1 MSLTFWADPQAK
13 FHSVIP
19 AEAGIQKSQ
28 PETFFSRQGVDPLKT
43 QDCGELRAAHD
54 GSATTLAGWVSRRR
68 DHGGII
74 FIDLRDRSGFVQVV
88 LNPENLSGDDYA
100 TAERLRSEWCV
111 QVTGAVQ
118 KRPEGSENLAL
129 PTGEIEVMASG
140 VTVLNQSQTPP
151 FYITDDVEADESL
164 RLRYRYLDLRRPA
177 MQENLRLRHR
187 AVKYIRDYLDDHGF
201 LEIETPILIKS
212 TPEGARDFLVP
223 SRMQPGNFYALPQ
236 SPQQLKQLLMVSGVE
251 RYFQIARCF
260 RDEDL
265 RADRQPEFTQLD
277 LEMSFVSESDVL
289 TLIEG
294 LYAGLVRELTPQFKV
309 KTPFPRLT
317 YDDVMARYGSD
328 KPDLRYGLEMADV
341 SDLAAET
348 EFRVFHGI
356 LDRGGIIKAM
366 AVPGQG
372 RLSGS
377 DMRRM
382 EETAKEFGAAGMSHV
397 RLTGDGPLDTLED
410 GDALLSPGLR
420 MPPEWVIRLAQRAG
434 ASRGDLILLMAGP
447 AKFANQWLASMRTHL
462 AEQLELADP
471 HTLAFAFVTDFPMF
485 DWDDDAQRWDSTHHP
500 FTAPAPGCEA
510 MLDGDDFSA
519 IPSRA
524 YDLVCNG
531 SELASGSIRIHRRD
545 MQEKVFAILGY
556 THEQV
561 QERFGHILEAF
572 DYGAPPHGGIAPGI
586 DRLVAILAGADSLR
600 EVIAFPKTQSGSDL
614 LFGAPAPV
622 DFPQLRDLGIRVVE

>member
-1 MSLTFWADPQAK
+1 MD
-13 FHSVIP
+13 
-19 AEAGIQKSQ
+19 
-28 PETFFSRQGVDPLKT
+28 
-43 QDCGELRAAHD
+43 
-54 GSATTLAGWVSRRR
+54 
-68 DHGGII
+68 
-74 FIDLRDRSGFVQVV
+74 
-88 LNPENLSGDDYA
+88 
-100 TAERLRSEWCV
+100 
-111 QVTGAVQ
+111 
-118 KRPEGSENLAL
+118 
-129 PTGEIEVMASG
+129 
-140 VTVLNQSQTPP
+140 
-151 FYITDDVEADESL
+151 ADESL

-177 MQENLRLRHR
+177 MQNNLRLRHQV
-187 AVKYIRDYLDDHGF
+187 VKYIRDYLDGHGF

-212 TPEGARDFLVP
+212 TPEGARDYLVP
-223 SRMQPGNFYALPQ
+223 SRMQPGSFYALPQ

-277 LEMSFVSESDVL
+277 LEMSFVSEEDVL
-289 TLIEG
+289 GLIEG
-294 LYAGLVRELTPQFKV
+294 LYAGLVRKLTPQFKV
-309 KTPFPRLT
+309 TTPFPRLS
-317 YDDVMARYGSD
+317 YSDAMARYGSD

-366 AVPGQG
+366 TVPGQG
-372 RLSGS
+372 GLTGS

-382 EETAKEFGAAGMSHV
+382 EDTAKEFGAGGMSHV
-397 RLTGDGPLDTLED
+397 RLIGEGPLGTLED
-410 GDALLSPGLR
+410 GDALLSAGLR
-420 MPPEWVIRLAQRAG
+420 MPAEWVRRLAQHAG
-434 ASRGDLILLMAGP
+434 ANRGDLIVLMAGP
-447 AKFANQWLASMRTHL
+447 PKQANQWLAAMREHL
-462 AEQLELADP
+462 AEQMQLADP
-471 HTLAFAFVTDFPMF
+471 NVLSFAFVTDFPLF
-485 DWDDDAQRWDSTHHP
+485 EWDDDAHRWDSTHHP
-500 FTAPAPGCEA
+500 FTAPAPGCEG
-510 MLDGDDFSA
+510 MLDGENLSA

-545 MQEKVFAILGY
+545 LQEKIFGILGY
-556 THEQV
+556 TPEQV

-614 LFGAPAPV
+614 LFGAPSPV
-622 DFPQLRDLGIRVVE
+622 EAGQLRDLSIRVVE

>member
-1 MSLTFWADPQAK
+1 MGAD
-13 FHSVIP
+13 
-19 AEAGIQKSQ
+19 
-28 PETFFSRQGVDPLKT
+28 TLKT
-43 QDCGELRAAHD
+43 QNCGELRAAHD

-74 FIDLRDRSGFVQVV
+74 FIDLRDRSGLVQVA
-88 LNPENLSGDDYA
+88 LNPEYLSDDDYA

-111 QVTGAVQ
+111 QIVGTVR
-118 KRPEGSENLAL
+118 KRPAGSENPAL
-129 PTGEIEVMASG
+129 LTGEIEVMGSAIS
-140 VTVLNQSQTPP
+140 VLNQSQTPP
-151 FYITDDVEADESL
+151 FYIADDVEADESL

-177 MQENLRLRHR
+177 MQANLRLRHQV
-187 AVKYIRDYLDDHGF
+187 VKYIRDYLDDHGF

-277 LEMSFVSESDVL
+277 LEMSFVNESDVL

-294 LYAGLVRELTPQFKV
+294 LYAGLVRDLTPQFKV
-309 KTPFPRLT
+309 KTPFPHLT
-317 YDDVMARYGSD
+317 FDDAMARYGSD
-328 KPDLRYGLEMADV
+328 KPDLRFGLEMADV

-348 EFRVFHGI
+348 EFRVFHGV
-356 LDRGGIIKAM
+356 LERGGIIKAM
-366 AVPGQG
+366 TVPGQG
-372 RLSGS
+372 GLSGS

-397 RLTGDGPLDTLED
+397 RLPGDGPLDALTED
-410 GDALLSPGLR
+410 DLLLSPGLR
-420 MPPEWVIRLAQRAG
+420 MPVEWVVRLAQRVG
-434 ASRGDLILLMAGP
+434 ASRGDLIILMAGP
-447 AKFANQWLASMRTHL
+447 PKLANQWLAAMRSHL
-462 AEQLELADP
+462 GARLELADP
-471 HTLAFAFVTDFPMF
+471 NTLAFAFVTDFPMF

-500 FTAPAPGCEA
+500 FTAPAIGCEP
-510 MLDGDDFSA
+510 MLDGDDLAS

-531 SELASGSIRIHRRD
+531 SELASGSIRIHQRQ
-545 MQEKVFAILGY
+545 MQEQVFRILGY
-556 THEQV
+556 TSEQV
-561 QERFGHILEAF
+561 QDRFGHILEAF
-572 DYGAPPHGGIAPGI
+572 DFGAPPHGGIAPGI
-586 DRLVAILAGADSLR
+586 DRLVAILAGAESLR

-622 DFPQLRDLGIRVVE
+622 DQSQLRDLSIGITE

>member
-1 MSLTFWADPQAK
+1 M
-13 FHSVIP
+13 
-19 AEAGIQKSQ
+19 
-28 PETFFSRQGVDPLKT
+28 
-43 QDCGELRAAHD
+43 RAAHE
-54 GSATTLAGWVSRRR
+54 GSVTTLAGWVSRRR

-88 LNPENLSGDDYA
+88 LNPEHLSQADYA
-100 TAERLRSEWCV
+100 VAERLRSEWCV
-111 QVTGAVQ
+111 QVTGAVR
-118 KRPEGSENLAL
+118 KRPAGSENPSL
-129 PTGEIEVMASG
+129 PTGDVEVMADG
-140 VTVLNQSQTPP
+140 ITVLNQSLTPP

-177 MQENLRLRHR
+177 MQENLRLRHQV
-187 AVKYIRDYLDDHGF
+187 VKYIRDYLDGHGF

-223 SRMQPGNFYALPQ
+223 SRMQPGSFYALPQ

-294 LYAGLVRELTPQFKV
+294 LYAGIVRDLTPQFKV
-309 KTPFPRLT
+309 KTPFQYLT
-317 YDDVMARYGSD
+317 YADAMARYGSD

-372 RLSGS
+372 GLSGS

-382 EETAKEFGAAGMSHV
+382 EEVAKEFGAGGMSHV
-397 RLTGDGPLDTLED
+397 RLTGEGPLESLAD

-420 MPPEWVIRLAQRAG
+420 MPAEWVVRLAERAG
-434 ASRGDLILLMAGP
+434 ANRGDLIILMAGP
-447 AKFANQWLASMRTHL
+447 AKLANQWLAAMRSHL
-462 AEQLELADP
+462 AEQLQLADP

-485 DWDDDAQRWDSTHHP
+485 EWDDDAQRWDSTHHP
-500 FTAPAPGCEA
+500 FTAPAPGYEG
-510 MLDGDDFSA
+510 MLDGDDLSN

-531 SELASGSIRIHRRD
+531 SELASGSIRIHQRE
-545 MQEKVFAILGY
+545 MQEKIFGILGY
-556 THEQV
+556 TSEQV

-614 LFGAPAPV
+614 LFGAPAGV
-622 DFPQLRDLGIRVVE
+622 DLAQLRDLGIRVAE

>member
-1 MSLTFWADPQAK
+1 M
-13 FHSVIP
+13 
-19 AEAGIQKSQ
+19 
-28 PETFFSRQGVDPLKT
+28 
-43 QDCGELRAAHD
+43 
-54 GSATTLAGWVSRRR
+54 
-68 DHGGII
+68 
-74 FIDLRDRSGFVQVV
+74 
-88 LNPENLSGDDYA
+88 LNPEHLPAEDYA

-111 QVTGAVQ
+111 EVTGTVRL
-118 KRPEGSENLAL
+118 RPAGSENPALA
-129 PTGEIEVMASG
+129 TGEIEVM
-140 VTVLNQSQTPP
+140 VERLTVLNQSLTPP
-151 FYITDDVEADESL
+151 FYITDDVDADESL
-164 RLRYRYLDLRRPA
+164 RLRYRYLDLRRPK
-177 MQENLRLRHR
+177 MQDNLRLRHQ
-187 AVKYIRDYLDDHGF
+187 AVKYIRDYLDGHGF

-212 TPEGARDFLVP
+212 TPEGARDYLVP
-223 SRMQPGNFYALPQ
+223 SRTHPGNFYALPQ

-277 LEMSFVSESDVL
+277 LEMSFVEEEDVL
-289 TLIEG
+289 GLIEG

-309 KTPFPRLT
+309 KTPFQRLS
-317 YDDVMARYGSD
+317 YADAMARYGSD
-328 KPDLRYGLEMADV
+328 KPDLRYGLEMSDV

-372 RLSGS
+372 GLTGS

-397 RLTGDGPLDTLED
+397 RLTGDGSLDTLTD
-410 GDALLSPGLR
+410 DDALLSPGLR
-420 MPPEWVIRLAQRAG
+420 MPVEWVRRLAERAG
-434 ASRGDLILLMAGP
+434 AQRGDLIVLMAGP
-447 AKFANQWLASMRTHL
+447 ARQANQWLAAMRSHL
-462 AEQLELADP
+462 AAQLELADP
-471 HTLAFAFVTDFPMF
+471 ATLAFAFVTDFPLF
-485 DWDDDAQRWDSTHHP
+485 EWDEDAGRWDSAHHP

-510 MLDGDDFSA
+510 MLDGEDLAS

-545 MQEKVFAILGY
+545 LQEKVFSILGY
-556 THEQV
+556 SDEQIA
-561 QERFGHILEAF
+561 ERFGHILEAF

-614 LFGAPAPV
+614 LFGAPSEVEAG
-622 DFPQLRDLGIRVVE
+622 QLRDLAIRVVE

>member
-1 MSLTFWADPQAK
+1 M
-13 FHSVIP
+13 
-19 AEAGIQKSQ
+19 
-28 PETFFSRQGVDPLKT
+28 
-43 QDCGELRAAHD
+43 RAAHD
-54 GSATTLAGWVSRRR
+54 GTVTTLSGWVSRRR

-74 FIDLRDRSGFVQVV
+74 FIDLRDRSGYVQVV
-88 LNPENLSGDDYA
+88 LNPEHLPPEDYE
-100 TAERLRSEWCV
+100 TAERLRSEWCIE
-111 QVTGAVQ
+111 VTGAVRL
-118 KRPEGSENLAL
+118 RPEGSENPAL
-129 PTGEIEVMASG
+129 PTGEIEVM
-140 VTVLNQSQTPP
+140 VETLTVLNQSLTPP
-151 FYITDDVEADESL
+151 FYITDDVDADESL
-164 RLRYRYLDLRRPA
+164 RLRYRYLDLRRPK
-177 MQENLRLRHR
+177 MQDNLRLRHQ
-187 AVKYIRDYLDDHGF
+187 AVKYIRDYLDGHGF

-212 TPEGARDFLVP
+212 TPEGARDYLVP
-223 SRMQPGNFYALPQ
+223 SRTHPGNFYALPQ

-277 LEMSFVSESDVL
+277 LEMSFVEEEDVL
-289 TLIEG
+289 GLIEG

-309 KTPFPRLT
+309 KTPFQRLS
-317 YDDVMARYGSD
+317 YADAMARFGSD

-366 AVPGQG
+366 VVPGQG
-372 RLSGS
+372 GLTGS

-382 EETAKEFGAAGMSHV
+382 EETAKEFGAGGMSHV
-397 RLTGDGPLDTLED
+397 RLTGDGPLDTLTD

-420 MPPEWVIRLAQRAG
+420 MPVEWVRRLADRSG
-434 ASRGDLILLMAGP
+434 AQRGDLIVLMAGP
-447 AKFANQWLASMRTHL
+447 ARLANQWLAAMRSHL
-462 AEQLELADP
+462 AAQLELADP
-471 HTLAFAFVTDFPMF
+471 ATLSFAFVTEFPLF
-485 DWDDDAQRWDSTHHP
+485 EWDDDAGRWDSAHHP
-500 FTAPAPGCEA
+500 FTAPALGCEP
-510 MLDGDDFSA
+510 MLDGENLAS

-545 MQEKVFAILGY
+545 LQEKVFSILGY
-556 THEQV
+556 SGEQIT
-561 QERFGHILEAF
+561 ERFGHILEAF

-586 DRLVAILAGADSLR
+586 DRLVAILAGAGSLR

-614 LFGAPAPV
+614 LFGAPSEV
-622 DFPQLRDLGIRVVE
+622 DAGQLRDLAIRIVE